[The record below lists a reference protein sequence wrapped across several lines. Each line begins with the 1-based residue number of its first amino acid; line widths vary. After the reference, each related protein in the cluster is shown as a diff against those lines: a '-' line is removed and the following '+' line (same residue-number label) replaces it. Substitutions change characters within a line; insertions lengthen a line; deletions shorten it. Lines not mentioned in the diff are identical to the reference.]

1 MSRDLAV
8 VLFSAVLATLNP
20 SLLAATTMMLL
31 LPNPKR
37 LMLGYLLGAYMS
49 SIVSGLII
57 VYSVHGSSLVK
68 NPNNLLSPTGDIA
81 VGAVALVGAFIL
93 ATERDASL
101 QRRRERRKAAKTS
114 ARPTKDPWRE
124 RMLERGSAG
133 ITFTVGAA
141 MSFPGVGYVNA
152 LDHIAHL
159 NPPTVTLLLLIVYF
173 CVMQQ
178 ILLELALLAS
188 LVAPERT
195 RGMIVRVKAWF
206 AVHGRQLATYGLSG
220 LGLLLAA
227 RGALSY

>member
-1 MSRDLAV
+1 
-8 VLFSAVLATLNP
+8 
-20 SLLAATTMMLL
+20 
-31 LPNPKR
+31 
-37 LMLGYLLGAYMS
+37 
-49 SIVSGLII
+49 
-57 VYSVHGSSLVK
+57 
-68 NPNNLLSPTGDIA
+68 
-81 VGAVALVGAFIL
+81 
-93 ATERDASL
+93 
-101 QRRRERRKAAKTS
+101 
-114 ARPTKDPWRE
+114 
-124 RMLERGSAG
+124 MLERGSAG